1 MFINYTNHPSNNWSQ
16 EQKRAAGQYGKI
28 IDFRFPDISVLDTE
42 EDLDRLA
49 AKEGERILAAL
60 GNETSAVLCQGEFT
74 FTYRMV
80 NYLRQAAG
88 DGRQLVLL
96 GAVSEREV
104 QEVYQNGETRKQ
116 VVFKFKGFRRFF

>member
-16 EQKRAAGQYGKI
+16 EQKRAAGQYGEI
-28 IDFRFPDISVLDTE
+28 LDFRFPDISVLDTE

-60 GNETSAVLCQGEFT
+60 GNEPSAVLCQGEFT

-80 NYLRQAAG
+80 DYFRNAVR
-88 DGRQLVLL
+88 DGRQFVVL

-104 QEVYQNGETRKQ
+104 QEIYQDDETRKQ
-116 VVFKFKGFRRFF
+116 VVFKFRRFRRFF